1 MTSGGVFKPGCLTQ
15 AARRTGM
22 FFIVRTEV
30 GFVVFVGDSLR
41 LKTWRLPLPVIG
53 MDLAELDIDQSVCDS
68 DGQRDDANT
77 RLIQFFRS
85 LVTTTKW
92 FYVN

>member
-1 MTSGGVFKPGCLTQ
+1 MSSGGVFQPGCLTQ

-68 DGQRDDANT
+68 DGQRDDAGQ
-77 RLIQFFRS
+77 LHPVWLYS
-85 LVTTTKW
+85 SDDSSSPK
-92 FYVN
+92 

>member
-1 MTSGGVFKPGCLTQ
+1 
-15 AARRTGM
+15 M

-41 LKTWRLPLPVIG
+41 LRTWKLPLPVIG
-53 MDLAELDIDQSVCDS
+53 MDMAELDIDQSVCDS
-68 DGQRDDANT
+68 DEQRDDANA

-85 LVTTTKW
+85 LVTAQNGFTSNKSTSSNG
-92 FYVN
+92 FDLV